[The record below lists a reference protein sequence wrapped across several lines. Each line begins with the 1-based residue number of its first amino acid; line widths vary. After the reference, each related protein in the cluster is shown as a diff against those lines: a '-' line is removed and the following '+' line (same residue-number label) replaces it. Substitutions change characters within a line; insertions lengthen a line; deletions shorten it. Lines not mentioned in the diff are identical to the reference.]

1 MASSVQQLVK
11 ESNEDPNQ
19 KNTILNLFNS
29 GLEPETISLELDID
43 EDIVKTIIEREK
55 NKEKTRKNR
64 QQYF

>member
-55 NKEKTRKNR
+55 N
-64 QQYF
+64 